1 MSKKLHVVPKE
12 PLAQGQKW
20 NAKKGHLVLSKAGT
34 FTVEIIKTNDLHK
47 NAPKKLPPF
56 NRLTQEEVWKIKDYS
71 TRFKVVESHKER
83 DKEEEKYNKEKEA
96 FNKNIDNELKKLN
109 WCWEAVGK
117 GMDGKTIKH
126 NNSFTK
132 GLPFDLCKKI
142 NFPKLLEGG
151 APAWLEVF
159 TENDPATGQLPHG
172 MFVSA
177 IGSPKII
184 AAEWRD
190 YTGRLITEEIAFGST
205 VYIHIYTEALY
216 GQNIEI
222 QLRDTKLVNGDL
234 TPTPS
239 DKDGDPIQKLS
250 AKPLTRFT
258 RSVKTHQYNA
268 VTKPPAGS
276 ITNGMITEK
285 GKKQFSVSNVQK
297 CVFPVFIEHAWQFQG
312 AGPFDS
318 GSKLSINPIVYHSKI
333 EDQKIDLDNCVLKVS
348 RNGILM
354 QGELTG
360 NNPLV
365 LGEDEKTG
373 APEDQ
378 KKIDFTFGVFI
389 DGTLNNMYNTI
400 ARKTWEEDQIR
411 KKHPEL
417 SNEDKQKYAENP
429 EEHLKVAASSQDQI
443 GKESESKYKYKE
455 ENSFEND
462 LSNPAIIFKNYLKTN
477 KDKLHPTFKIYTEGM
492 GTNTLN
498 DDEDNAD
505 TGILPLENYEK
516 DDLMEGP
523 GFGQG
528 KAGIIHRVERAVK
541 LMADKIIE
549 IGETEVGTITVDVFG
564 FSRGAASARCFVHE
578 ITRQPYIA
586 TGTNYKG
593 TRYYRDANGHE
604 VSNKYSDKK
613 LPSNGRLGYH
623 LTETA
628 NPITFDRLI
637 IRFAGL
643 YDTVPHH
650 GFVQW
655 NDLKDLGLNSIS
667 KAKYTVHMVAADEHR
682 ANFDL
687 TDISCITGKKG
698 GGKTDRG
705 IELYLPGVH
714 CDVGGSYVEGR
725 SEVNGRI
732 MVSPLLSGI
741 DLEKEKERL
750 ISEGWFKPKELTIH
764 WDNPQRTIING
775 VARVLSSNREAI
787 SNQYSYIPLHLM
799 VKFCLDKQLPI
810 YLKGITDAYA
820 FKNTKFSN
828 ISFLEKV
835 KARLGEYA
843 FHDGQPFVYENVPMR
858 TIVYGTDDHTALV
871 IEEERRKK
879 EEDSYNGEL
888 KKLRHEY
895 LHWNAVY
902 GEGTTN
908 TLVQPNK
915 PNFEEGKRKRN
926 VNG

>member
-1 MSKKLHVVPKE
+1 MSKNLHVVPKE
-12 PLAQGQKW
+12 PLSSGQKW
-20 NAKKGHLVLSKAGT
+20 NAKTGHLILPNAGA
-34 FTVEIIKTNDLHK
+34 FTIEIIKTDDLHK
-47 NAPKKLPPF
+47 DAPKKLPPF
-56 NRLTQEEVWKIKDYS
+56 NRQTQEEVWKIKDYDNRYW
-71 TRFKVVESHKER
+71 TVQAHNKR
-83 DKEEEKYNKEKEA
+83 DADEEQYKKDTEA
-96 FNKNIDNELKKLN
+96 FNKKLEKELNNLN

-117 GMDGKTIKH
+117 GMSGKTITH
-126 NNSFTK
+126 NNSFSK

-142 NFPKLLEGG
+142 KFPKLLEGG

-159 TENDPATGQLPHG
+159 TPNDPATGQLPHG

-177 IGSPKII
+177 IGTPKVI

-190 YTGRLITEEIAFGST
+190 YEGKLITEEIAFGST
-205 VYIHIYTEALY
+205 VYLHIYTEALY

-222 QLRDTKLVNGDL
+222 QLRDTKLINADL

-250 AKPLTRFT
+250 AKPLNKFT
-258 RSVKTHQYNA
+258 RRVDAHSCNA
-268 VTKPPAGS
+268 ITKPPSGA
-276 ITNGMITEK
+276 ITNSMVIDKEK
-285 GKKQFSVSNVQK
+285 DQVSVTSVQK
-297 CVFPVFIEHAWQFQG
+297 CFFPVFIEHAWQFQG
-312 AGPFDS
+312 AGFLDS
-318 GSKLSINPIVYHSKI
+318 GEKLSINPIVFHAKI
-333 EDQKIDLDNCVLKVS
+333 KDQKIDLDDCVLKVS

-365 LGEDEKTG
+365 LGEEEKTG

-400 ARKTWEEDQIR
+400 ARQTWEEDQIK
-411 KKHPEL
+411 KKHYNL
-417 SNEDKQKYAENP
+417 SNQEQQRYIENP
-429 EEHLKVAASSQDQI
+429 QEHLTVAASSQDQI
-443 GKESESKYKYKE
+443 GKEKESKYKFKE

-462 LSNPAIIFKNYLKTN
+462 LSNPAIIFKNYLDDSTN
-477 KDKLHPTFKIYTEGM
+477 KTHPVYKIYTEGM

-498 DDEDNAD
+498 DDDHNAD

-528 KAGIIHRVERAVK
+528 KAGILHRVERAVK

-578 ITRQPYIA
+578 ITRQPYMA

-604 VSNKYSDKK
+604 VSNEYSDKK
-613 LPSNGRLGYH
+613 LPSNGRLGYY

-628 NPITFDRLI
+628 NPITFNRLI

-655 NDLKDLGLNSIS
+655 NDIKDLGLNSIS

-687 TDISCITGKKG
+687 VDISCITGKKG

-732 MVSPLLSGI
+732 MVSPLLSGS
-741 DLEKEKERL
+741 DLEKEQERL
-750 ISEGWFKPKELTIH
+750 ITEGWFKPKELTIH
-764 WDNPQRTIING
+764 WDNAQRTIING

-799 VKFCLDKQLPI
+799 VKFCLDKELPI

-835 KARLGEYA
+835 KARLEDYA
-843 FHDGQPFVYENVPMR
+843 FHDGQPFVYENVPMQ
-858 TIVYGTDDHTALV
+858 TIVDGSDDHTALA

-902 GEGTTN
+902 GEGIIN
-908 TLVQPNK
+908 TLVQANK
-915 PNFEEGKRKRN
+915 PNFEEGKRKRK